1 MEIEIPSPDLTTPE
15 GVKKSM
21 SDIFT
26 AARALGADN
35 VALKAQMSALKAD
48 LSAATQAL
56 TEQQRIASA
65 SVQTGVESELRQFL
79 RADGRIR
86 AVGEATSEDSWSPG
100 LLDTGADYGPWHA
113 DLKRMV
119 EERNIIRAIRSAKDP
134 SKARNAAP
142 KTDRKIAAHLL
153 RAPASIAR
161 SFGDISGAGAE
172 WIPDVMMPVVERD
185 FMAERKVASL
195 FATMPMSNK
204 NMLLP
209 FLSSGL
215 RPYLKGAVAGDDPAQ
230 YASSSLTTAQRSIDS
245 VGFATRAQM
254 DEEATEDS
262 LIDGMGLLREELI
275 SALVDAEEDAIING
289 DTAGTHMDTGL
300 ANWDIRS
307 RWGTTGLGT
316 AADHRKAWIGLRA
329 RATDVS
335 CTTDAGATQTFA
347 GFQLGRAAMDA
358 PHGRT
363 GDLVAIT
370 SLEYMLAKI
379 SQFSEVLTLE
389 KFGPQATILSGQV
402 ASIGGVPVILSDFVD
417 KMYNASGVYDHST
430 KTKSVLILA
439 NRKRF
444 KIGMRRGS
452 AVEIDKDITRG
463 IFNLVSTSREVFFT
477 FDSATK
483 KNVHVD
489 YNLFGVS

>member
-1 MEIEIPSPDLTTPE
+1 MEIEIPVPDLTTPE

-21 SDIFT
+21 SDIFA

-35 VALKAQMSALKAD
+35 AALKTQMGALKAD
-48 LSAATQAL
+48 LATATQAL
-56 TEQQRIASA
+56 TEQQRIAA
-65 SVQTGVESELRQFL
+65 APVMTGPESELRQFV

-86 AVGEATSEDSWSPG
+86 AVGEATAEDSWMPG

-134 SKARNAAP
+134 SKARHAAP

-153 RAPASIAR
+153 RAPLGIAKA
-161 SFGDISGAGAE
+161 FGDISTQGAE
-172 WIPDVMMPVVERD
+172 WIPDVMMPVVEKE
-185 FMAERKVASL
+185 FMEERKVASL
-195 FATMPMSNK
+195 FATMPMSAK

-245 VGFATRAQM
+245 IGFATRAQM
-254 DEEATEDS
+254 DEEASEDS

-289 DTAGTHMDTGL
+289 DSTATHADTGI
-300 ANWDIRS
+300 ANWDIRG

-316 AADHRKAWIGLRA
+316 AADHRRAWIGLRH
-329 RATDVS
+329 RATDVT
-335 CTTDAGATQTFA
+335 CTTDAGSTQTFA

-379 SQFSEVLTLE
+379 SQFAEVVTLD
-389 KFGPQATILSGQV
+389 KFGPQASIFTGQI

-417 KMYNASGVYDHST
+417 KQYNASGIFDNTT

-463 IFNLVSTSREVFFT
+463 IFNLVSTSREIFFT
-477 FDSATK
+477 FDSSTK